1 MSEFVIHCG
10 NVYVV
15 LAEIAEERVRSVDV
29 ADIYVGLGVTVGD
42 NGS

>member
-1 MSEFVIHCG
+1 MSEFVVHCG

-15 LAEIAEERVRSVDV
+15 LAEISEERVRSVDV

>member
-1 MSEFVIHCG
+1 MRESVEHCG
-10 NVYVV
+10 SVRVV
-15 LAEIAEERVRSVDV
+15 LAEISEERVRSVDV